1 MKKLLVPL
9 FFISLV
15 SLVNCGPF
23 STNINLAPV
32 SEVTNQVSVGMHVD
46 EFLKIAGN
54 RAQKELIFARNY
66 YVYRVEQIQIS
77 TTSRTKIQKDIKFFY
92 FDYNYNSL
100 LYVKDGAKSIKQ

>member
-1 MKKLLVPL
+1 MKKSLILLL
-9 FFISLV
+9 FISLIF
-15 SLVNCGPF
+15 LINCGSF

-66 YVYRVEQIQIS
+66 YVYRVEQIQIL
-77 TTSRTKIQKDIKFFY
+77 TSSKTKIKKDIKFFY
-92 FDYNYNSL
+92 FDYNDNSL
-100 LYVKDGAKSIKQ
+100 LYVKEGA

>member
-1 MKKLLVPL
+1 MKKSLILLL
-9 FFISLV
+9 FISLIF
-15 SLVNCGPF
+15 LINCGSF

-32 SEVTNQVSVGMHVD
+32 SEVTNQVSVGMD
-46 EFLKIAGN
+46 IDKFLKIAGN

-92 FDYNYNSL
+92 FDYNDNSL